1 MMDQRQ
7 MTKDQGPMVR
17 MRDYKKITAFQLADQ
32 FVLETYRLTKRFPSE
47 ERFGLVTQVRRAA
60 ISVPANIAEGAS
72 RQHKR
77 DYLNFL
83 YIARA
88 SLVEAE
94 YLLGLGTRL
103 GYLTRQEF
111 EIVDQI
117 RQNAAKTLYGLIS
130 VVEREARLDVN
141 REL

>member
-1 MMDQRQ
+1 
-7 MTKDQGPMVR
+7 